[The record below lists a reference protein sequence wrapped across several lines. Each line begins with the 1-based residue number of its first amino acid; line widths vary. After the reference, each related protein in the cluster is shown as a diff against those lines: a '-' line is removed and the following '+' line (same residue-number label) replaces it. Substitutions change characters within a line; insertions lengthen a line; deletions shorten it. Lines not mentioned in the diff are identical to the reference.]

1 MILSSKTDINRL
13 VIYFFYDKDG
23 IVDDYVTYLLDDV
36 RKNCS
41 ELFVICNG
49 VLSRNGRDKL
59 EAVADSVMVR
69 KNEGFDV
76 WAYKTA
82 LDYYGWEKLETYD
95 EVVMM
100 NFTIMGPLYPFS
112 EMFEEMNARNLDFWG
127 INKYHKY
134 EVNPFEIEY
143 GYIPEHIQSHF
154 IAVRSSMIKSV
165 DFQEYWN
172 NRPEINNYID
182 AVSKHEAIFTKSFSD
197 KGFLWDVYVDTS
209 DLEGFT
215 PYPLMYCPTQLIKE
229 KKCPVFKRRNFFQ
242 DLASTLTHMAGRNAM
257 ELLEYLDKETS
268 YDVNMIWDN
277 ILRTINM
284 ADIKDCLDLNYV
296 LPSHLK
302 YDRKECKCALVMH
315 LYFEDLIPYCFEYS
329 MNMPD
334 SADIIITTDTI
345 GKCTAVKNY
354 IAENGIDSGKV
365 KVIQIEN
372 RGRDVSALLVGTAPY
387 LYNYDLICFM
397 HDKKVA
403 QLRWGFSGYDFSERC
418 FKNLLGS
425 KCLVNNII
433 SLFEK
438 NDRLGVLYPL
448 PPNHAEYNG
457 NLGNQ
462 WGPNFEVTKK
472 LANKLDIKAP
482 LDDGKEVV
490 APLGT
495 MFWFRPQA
503 LKKLID
509 YGWTYSDF
517 PEEPNK
523 IDGTILHA
531 IERLYCLSAQDA
543 GFFSAT
549 VMSDDY
555 ARTELTNLDYMAREL
570 STRIHKNL
578 KAYFITEKLD
588 ALERCSDTVISNENL
603 GEVNK
608 KLTSSQRKYIVKDY
622 YRRKVPKFI
631 WKLFAGVYRLFGKN
645 NTDEQLLFGDS
656 E

>member
-23 IVDDYVTYLLDDV
+23 IVDDYVTYMLDDV

-284 ADIKDCLDLNYV
+284 ADIKDCLNLNFV
-296 LPSHLK
+296 LPANLSNEIG
-302 YDRKECKCALVMH
+302 DTKCALVMH
-315 LYFEDLIPYCFEYS
+315 LYFKDLIPYCFEYAK
-329 MNMPD
+329 NMPKD
-334 SADIIITTDTI
+334 SDIIITTDTED
-345 GKCTAVKNY
+345 KVEAVNNY
-354 IAENGIDSGKV
+354 LKSSEIDEKRV
-365 KVIQIEN
+365 RVIKIEN
-372 RGRDVSALLVGTAPY
+372 RGRDVSALLVGAAPF
-387 LYNYDLICFM
+387 LYDYDLICFM

-403 QLRWGFSGYDFSERC
+403 QLRWGFSGFDFSERC

-425 KCLVNNII
+425 EALVNNII
-433 SLFEK
+433 SLFE
-438 NDRLGVLYPL
+438 NNPRLGVVYPL

-462 WGPNFEVTKK
+462 WGPNFEITQELAKK
-472 LANKLDIKAP
+472 LLIKTP
-482 LDDGKEVV
+482 LDSAKEVI

-495 MFWFRPQA
+495 MFWFKPIS

-509 YGWTYSDF
+509 YGWKYSDF

-531 IERLYCLSAQDA
+531 IERLYCAAAQDA
-543 GFFSAT
+543 GFYSAT

-555 ARTELTNLDYMAREL
+555 ARTELTNLDYMARQF
-570 STRIHKNL
+570 STRIHSNL
-578 KAYFITEKLD
+578 RAYFITEKLH
-588 ALERCSDTVISNENL
+588 ALERCSDLSLNNYNL
-603 GEVNK
+603 GEFNK
-608 KLTSSQRKYIVKDY
+608 KLTKNQRKYIVKDY

-631 WKLFAGVYRLFGKN
+631 WRIIAVPYRLIGKKT
-645 NTDEQLLFGDS
+645 TDEYLLFGDS
-656 E
+656 Q